1 MFPLEGLDEAVWAD
15 EAYFL
20 GLDRANG
27 SVREYVG
34 DEAEARAEEVFGG
47 WEDGK
52 EICILV
58 TDPATG
64 ERLAERQF

>member
-1 MFPLEGLDEAVWAD
+1 MREDV
-15 EAYFL
+15 
-20 GLDRANG
+20 G
-27 SVREYVG
+27 S
-34 DEAEARAEEVFGG
+34 EAEARAEEIFGG

-52 EICILV
+52 EIRILV